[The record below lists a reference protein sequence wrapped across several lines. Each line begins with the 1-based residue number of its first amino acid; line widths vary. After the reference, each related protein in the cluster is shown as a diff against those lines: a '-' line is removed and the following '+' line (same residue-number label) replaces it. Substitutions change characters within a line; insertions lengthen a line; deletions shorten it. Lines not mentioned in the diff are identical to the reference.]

1 MKMTTTKLITK
12 RDLRKVFYRSFP
24 MEWTWNYEK
33 QQNLGYTYAMI
44 PIIEKL
50 YKDKPEEKA
59 AALQR
64 QENCKEPNYQRTRMQ
79 KDVVIQELKK
89 RGCRITKQRRMLL
102 EVILENECSCCK
114 EIYYNASR
122 LDPGIG
128 SATVYRMVN
137 LLEEIGAISRRN
149 MYKIVRNPDCKDE
162 SVCTIELDDN
172 TVQKLSKDSFNNV
185 VLTGLKACGYID
197 KQEIERMFVNSCD
210 FKH

>member
-1 MKMTTTKLITK
+1 M
-12 RDLRKVFYRSFP
+12 
-24 MEWTWNYEK
+24 
-33 QQNLGYTYAMI
+33 G
-44 PIIEKL
+44 
-50 YKDKPEEKA
+50 A

-149 MYKIVRNPDCKDE
+149 TYQIVRNPDCKDE

>member
-1 MKMTTTKLITK
+1 
-12 RDLRKVFYRSFP
+12 
-24 MEWTWNYEK
+24 ME
-33 QQNLGYTYAMI
+33 
-44 PIIEKL
+44 
-50 YKDKPEEKA
+50 
-59 AALQR
+59 
-64 QENCKEPNYQRTRMQ
+64 
-79 KDVVIQELKK
+79 VIQ
-89 RGCRITKQRRMLL
+89 
-102 EVILENECSCCK
+102 VNECSCCK
-114 EIYYNASR
+114 ESYYNASR